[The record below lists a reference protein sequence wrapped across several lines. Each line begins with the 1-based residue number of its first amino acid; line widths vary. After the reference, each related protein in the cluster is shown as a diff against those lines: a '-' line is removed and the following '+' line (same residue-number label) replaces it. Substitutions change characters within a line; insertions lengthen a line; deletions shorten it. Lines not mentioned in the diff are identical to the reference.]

1 MLLIFAHCNPKT
13 SNTTCKTSW
22 LKATDFVHWM
32 MLSPSSSSGNRS
44 HGLDFL
50 KRDRTRWIFSHL
62 GARMEGFFPFPITI
76 VANPLNPKS
85 CGLAHGNCMH
95 ACHLSWLLYTVYIY
109 LYIAQMQGH
118 RKCIRARWAPEKPW
132 ETSGG
137 VASKCKS
144 WKGSPETWGT
154 SAIWHKCNI

>member
-118 RKCIRARWAPEKPW
+118 RKCIRAR
-132 ETSGG
+132 
-137 VASKCKS
+137 
-144 WKGSPETWGT
+144 
-154 SAIWHKCNI
+154 